1 MRLERGVAL
10 ANITGT
16 DDHDPEPV
24 EDVHAGEAIEVM
36 ATASPAVGGQHVVAA
51 PALPQPPRLSGTTM
65 QDRRIFM
72 RQHDTYLAA
81 INALQTQWGG
91 AFAMLV
97 GARVKATTK
106 RMVARYE
113 LCMAPH
119 MVSEQQWIDYVKQ
132 VNTPS
137 HIDYASVDKA
147 MKKLQMKTTWPEP
160 ESGMMN
166 LQADLEAI
174 LDQFN
179 LTEAFEH
186 EQRRIVIYLTDTLAP
201 ASFKAVITT
210 KLTLHENKKYKNEV
224 VPFCSWVTQLMRELM
239 TWEHAAQAAAGASTR
254 ENIQRHARRGGS
266 SGRGAK
272 GGRGRSESLGTGSDG
287 EGRGGRGSQHGQEDA
302 RSSHRGNLRDTFHL
316 VRDCPSCL
324 PGEASELLKALRERR
339 DAARGATVCHFE
351 VVSHDERL
359 AEDRDVGADHGTVVA
374 RVDGVAVKA
383 ILLDSGADTSFVAR
397 GALDL
402 VDGLRLNPVGGHE
415 VDVHRKATFRETD
428 YVEADNASTEMTVG
442 RPIMKNLRYS
452 TDKLL
457 VEVRDTRPEWNV
469 SEVKSE
475 VCEDDVTPTTL
486 QRVCRMQVA
495 AGSEQHMM
503 EEEADDIDRLATR
516 TALPILRPTA
526 IREIIMY
533 FEKKVEVATKM
544 GQFR

>member
-1 MRLERGVAL
+1 MGKVA
-10 ANITGT
+10 
-16 DDHDPEPV
+16 E
-24 EDVHAGEAIEVM
+24 
-36 ATASPAVGGQHVVAA
+36 VVAV
-51 PALPQPPRLSGTTM
+51 SM
-65 QDRRIFM
+65 
-72 RQHDTYLAA
+72 
-81 INALQTQWGG
+81 
-91 AFAMLV
+91 
-97 GARVKATTK
+97 VK
-106 RMVARYE
+106 
-113 LCMAPH
+113 
-119 MVSEQQWIDYVKQ
+119 
-132 VNTPS
+132 
-137 HIDYASVDKA
+137 
-147 MKKLQMKTTWPEP
+147 KT
-160 ESGMMN
+160 
-166 LQADLEAI
+166 
-174 LDQFN
+174 
-179 LTEAFEH
+179 H
-186 EQRRIVIYLTDTLAP
+186 
-201 ASFKAVITT
+201 
-210 KLTLHENKKYKNEV
+210 
-224 VPFCSWVTQLMRELM
+224 
-239 TWEHAAQAAAGASTR
+239 
-254 ENIQRHARRGGS
+254 
-266 SGRGAK
+266 
-272 GGRGRSESLGTGSDG
+272 
-287 EGRGGRGSQHGQEDA
+287 
-302 RSSHRGNLRDTFHL
+302 

-397 GALDL
+397 
-402 VDGLRLNPVGGHE
+402 
-415 VDVHRKATFRETD
+415 D

-533 FEKKVEVATKM
+533 LEKKVEVATKM